1 MNHIQSELH
10 AAKVKAAAA
19 MPLVADGEDI
29 RPPRFE
35 IRMRP
40 SGYWALFRNR
50 CYICTTRTKDER
62 LANEFMELYVLQEE
76 AKNKKIVEPRHFDV
90 AEIVDYAIRTY
101 PRKKKRSHHVVVT
114 VLTTIRPYVEGRRL
128 QDLDGDWLIETEE
141 KMLATC
147 RYGYF
152 YECISRLITAI
163 RRYCL
168 SRVCQP
174 IVPFQRPPKAP
185 GRERVFSNA
194 EIERVLRWTYGTEA
208 YDKVTD
214 TWTQQPK
221 ISKYD
226 ANWREMIRREFALG
240 LPVGSRPGIY
250 DGLSWEPNAL
260 AGHIDLVNATFHR
273 LPSGGSAVGRKG
285 APSVAMPPKL
295 LGELTRWKEADGDET
310 FIFRTTRGTALPQQ
324 TARERFAAA
333 MTYLGIEGAVRHTLR
348 HTAITRM
355 IEAGLSATVVSAIA
369 GVSVEVLKKKY
380 DHSDAR
386 IVQTIGHS
394 VMDDLLPVAA

>member
-19 MPLVADGEDI
+19 MAQLANGEDI
-29 RPPRFE
+29 RPPRFD

-40 SGYWALFRNR
+40 SGYWALFRDK
-50 CYICTTRTKDER
+50 CYVCTTRTKDQR
-62 LANEFMELYVLQEE
+62 VANEFMELYALQDE
-76 AKNKKIVEPRHFDV
+76 AKNKKIVEPRNFDV

-101 PRKKKRSHHVVVT
+101 PAKKKRSRHVVVT

-128 QDLDGDWLIETEE
+128 QDLNGDWLLETEE
-141 KMLATC
+141 KMLEKYK
-147 RYGYF
+147 YGYF

-168 SRVCQP
+168 SRICQP
-174 IVPFQRPPKAP
+174 VVPFQRPPKAS
-185 GRERVFSNA
+185 GRERVLTDA
-194 EIERVLRWTYGTEA
+194 EIDKVLRWANGMEA

-226 ANWREMIRREFALG
+226 ANWREMIRRELALG
-240 LPVGSRPGIY
+240 LPVGSRPGVY
-250 DGLSWEPNAL
+250 DSLSWQPNAF
-260 AGHIDLVNATFHR
+260 AGHIDLCNATFHR

-285 APSVAMPPKL
+285 APAVALPPKL
-295 LGELTRWKEADGDET
+295 LAELTRWKEADGAER

-324 TARERFAAA
+324 TAQERFAAA
-333 MTYLGIEGAVRHTLR
+333 MAHLGIEGVTRHTLR

-355 IEAGLSATVVSAIA
+355 IEAGLSASVVAAIA
-369 GVSVEVLKKKY
+369 GLSVEVLKKKY

-386 IVQTIGHS
+386 VVQTIGHP
-394 VMDDLLPVAA
+394 VMDTLLRIAA

>member
-10 AAKVKAAAA
+10 DAKVKAAAA
-19 MPLVADGEDI
+19 MPQVIDGEDI
-29 RPPRFE
+29 RPPKYE

-40 SGYWALFRNR
+40 SGYWAVFRNNR
-50 CYICTTRTKDER
+50 YVVTTKTMDEA
-62 LANEFMELYVLQEE
+62 LADEFLELYRLQNE
-76 AKNKKIVEPRHFDV
+76 AKNKKIVEPRNFDA
-90 AEIVDYAIRTY
+90 AEILDYAIRTY
-101 PRKKKRSHHVVVT
+101 PKKKRSRQVVVS
-114 VLTTIRPYVEGRRL
+114 VLNAVRPYVAGRRL
-128 QDLDGDWLIETEE
+128 QDLNGDWLLETEE
-141 KMLATC
+141 KMLEKYK
-147 RYGYF
+147 YGYF
-152 YECISRLITAI
+152 HECIGRLITAI
-163 RRYCL
+163 KRYCL

-185 GRERVFSNA
+185 GRERVLTGA
-194 EIERVLRWTYGTEA
+194 EIDKILRWTNGMEA

-240 LPVGSRPGIY
+240 LAVGSRPGIY

-260 AGHIDLVNATFHR
+260 AGHIDLGNATFHR

-285 APSVAMPPKL
+285 APAVALPPKL
-295 LGELTRWKEADGDET
+295 LAELTRWKEADDDEA

-333 MTYLGIEGAVRHTLR
+333 MAYLGIEGAVRHTLR

-369 GVSVEVLKKKY
+369 GVSIDVLKKKY

-386 IVQTIGHS
+386 VVQTIGHS